1 MTTIQSSFI
10 TGVQALLAQSQGL
23 QNISTNIAN
32 VNTNGYKEQQT
43 QFATLLDT
51 TAPVDQKFFTV
62 QSIDSRNVD
71 KQGTIATTGR
81 TLDLALNGRGFIV
94 TNTAPDASGT
104 WQYTRDGSFYG
115 KAVTLPTSS
124 NGSGQAD
131 QGTLLTTSN
140 GNYVYGWAADAN
152 GNFSQANDLKTLT
165 PVMYSNTSVNPAKE
179 TTTVSLQA
187 NVAAAIPGRQPVG
200 LPFIDANGSSRTLT
214 VGFNLTSGSNW
225 TLDMSSTDTNNQ
237 PVSVSFSPGTVS
249 FDANGKL
256 TNPPGGLVS
265 VTVNDATG
273 PQTLSLD
280 LSKVT
285 QYGGDQSL
293 TVQNI
298 TQDGY
303 IQGRLQNTYFDTN
316 GVLIG
321 SYSNGQTQNLFKL
334 PVAVFQADQNLDAVP
349 GNMFTQTAEAGT
361 LQLNSVGNP
370 ISGGTQFVTG
380 SVETSNVDLADQ
392 FSKMIVTQRAY
403 SSAATVVRTADE
415 MTQAARDL
423 KN

>member
-124 NGSGQAD
+124 NGSGQPD